1 MVPVTS
7 TTQRQV
13 RPVLKCL
20 NSMALQQQQ
29 QQHQQHRQ
37 HQQHICNTEPID
49 ISDAFV
55 AADCDT
61 TDEVNT
67 RSE

>member
-7 TTQRQV
+7 TTQRQI

-29 QQHQQHRQ
+29 QQHQQ

>member
-7 TTQRQV
+7 TTQRQI

-29 QQHQQHRQ
+29 QQQKQ